1 MNHFRNIIIISTI
14 IALPILAQT
23 QVKDEKNVIE
33 NKDVEKQ
40 KILEF
45 ETILK
50 TQQQELEELKKKYDV
65 KVEDKTVIP
74 PKENSEELIFPH

>member
-1 MNHFRNIIIISTI
+1 MNHFRNIFIISTI

-50 TQQQELEELKKKYDV
+50 KQQQELEELK
-65 KVEDKTVIP
+65 
-74 PKENSEELIFPH
+74 